1 MESDISFSLCSDQT
15 LVKGKQCL
23 VNFIHIIVS
32 PFDKIFYN
40 DIEFV
45 RMRKGKTC
53 LAEHL
58 LHLDKCQ
65 KEKKVQAYWFVS
77 FFFYEKKSFTWKT
90 RRDLLSKQL
99 TLSLQ
104 CGIIIEITTY
114 E

>member
-40 DIEFV
+40 DVKFT
-45 RMRKGKTC
+45 RMGQCESC

-58 LHLDKCQ
+58 LHL
-65 KEKKVQAYWFVS
+65 AS
-77 FFFYEKKSFTWKT
+77 GS
-90 RRDLLSKQL
+90 SKARANASTVGL
-99 TLSLQ
+99 DGL
-104 CGIIIEITTY
+104 
-114 E
+114 